1 MVNSHYIPQFI
12 LRHFCVD
19 NNIQYC
25 DIEKR
30 RVEKRTTRTVFS
42 EQGYYPDKLEHELC
56 VKIESQF
63 ANILNNKITKERYR
77 IFLNADEMLLLKKYL
92 MISIL
97 RYRTDELEKD
107 PILQGLSK
115 EQLEYLGGDFCENI
129 NKILVCKTKEDAF
142 KYCNFESSDTNMT
155 LMAYVKDVLC
165 SYTVFVKTNNCGED
179 FILPDRGWGTYEGP
193 IHIKK
198 LTSTLELAMKTGD
211 PLLFRIAEMITP
223 HDYSIFPLTRNMAV
237 MTVSIFFKLCMP
249 DFPYNVIFPEEAP
262 TLSQALGFGNAK
274 TITPPVP
281 RKVYGKGTE
290 YLCEI
295 QQLSKHDTVFL
306 NSLLLSNADNYFAYA
321 ECERVKRSLESEGS
335 YIFAINDNP
344 RGF

>member
-12 LRHFCVD
+12 LRHFCVH

-25 DIEKR
+25 DIEKQ
-30 RVEKRTTRTVFS
+30 RVERRTTRTVFS
-42 EQGYYPDKLEHELC
+42 EQGYYPDELEHELC

-77 IFLNADEMLLLKKYL
+77 IILNADEMLLLKKYL
-92 MISIL
+92 MISIF
-97 RYRTDELEKD
+97 RYRTDNLGKD
-107 PILQGLSK
+107 PILQGLSE
-115 EQLEYLGGDFCENI
+115 EQLEYFGGDFFDNI
-129 NKILVCKTKEDAF
+129 NKILSCKTKEDAL
-142 KYCNFESSDTNMT
+142 KYCDLDTPTTNIT
-155 LMAYVKDVLC
+155 LMAYMKDVLY

-198 LTSTLELAMKTGD
+198 FTGTFDLAMKTGN
-211 PLLFRIAEMITP
+211 PLLFQIAKMITP

-237 MTVSIFFKLCMP
+237 MTVSTFFKLCMP
-249 DFPYNVIFPEEAP
+249 DSPYNIIFSEDAP

-281 RKVYGKGTE
+281 RNVYGKGME
-290 YLCEI
+290 YLCEV
-295 QQLSKHDTVFL
+295 QQLTKQDTIFL
-306 NSLLLSNADNYFAYA
+306 NSLLLANADKYFAYA
-321 ECERVKRSLESEGS
+321 ECKKVKRSLESEGS
-335 YIFAINDNP
+335 YIFAINDNS
-344 RGF
+344 RG